1 MPDVRTTFDPDR
13 LLVVDEREA
22 YDLRQQGLLVD
33 QDVDKAPAEDPST
46 GPHPDAAK
54 AQDEANAQR
63 REDLGEDKAKG
74 RSGAKAKDNERS

>member
-1 MPDVRTTFDPDR
+1 MPDVKTTFDPDR
-13 LLVVDEREA
+13 VLVVDEREA

-33 QDVDKAPAEDPST
+33 EDAAPAEDPSAPT
-46 GPHPDAAK
+46 GQHPDAAK